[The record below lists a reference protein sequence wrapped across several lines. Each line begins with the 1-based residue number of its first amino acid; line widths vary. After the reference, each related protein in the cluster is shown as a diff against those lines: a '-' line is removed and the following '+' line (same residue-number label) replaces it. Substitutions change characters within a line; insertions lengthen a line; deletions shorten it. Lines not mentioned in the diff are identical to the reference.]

1 MNDVFLDLN
10 QKSKQEKEKIF
21 KKAYS
26 FCFEWW
32 VDILDCQISS
42 FRKRINMTFDDAIL
56 NLNES
61 SSYFFVIRFPPS
73 LEKPYIELGY
83 RTMTSVD
90 YSLWINVNIKYLE
103 KFKSD
108 FLDID
113 KAYTSLKEYQKGE

>member
-42 FRKRINMTFDDAIL
+42 FRKRI
-56 NLNES
+56 
-61 SSYFFVIRFPPS
+61 
-73 LEKPYIELGY
+73 
-83 RTMTSVD
+83 
-90 YSLWINVNIKYLE
+90 
-103 KFKSD
+103 KSWLSA
-108 FLDID
+108 FYP
-113 KAYTSLKEYQKGE
+113 KRVRSCRRRHRGNS